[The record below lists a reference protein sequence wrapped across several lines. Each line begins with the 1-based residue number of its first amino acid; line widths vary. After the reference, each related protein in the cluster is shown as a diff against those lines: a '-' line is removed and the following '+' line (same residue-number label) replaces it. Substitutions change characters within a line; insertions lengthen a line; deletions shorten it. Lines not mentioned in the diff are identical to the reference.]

1 MLIHFTRSS
10 AIIFTFYTNKTY
22 DQSKKISSQ
31 TRFKKKKICTSYVKA
46 RLIVSFN
53 NLVSKK
59 RKKLIDFNSRE

>member
-31 TRFKKKKICTSYVKA
+31 TRFKKKKDMHELRESE
-46 RLIVSFN
+46 
-53 NLVSKK
+53 
-59 RKKLIDFNSRE
+59 IDRFF